1 MTQPI
6 KSDPVTLLALGS
18 RMGLQGFQPRPAK
31 AASEPA
37 KVSAPSPKPSAVADP
52 GRLNADADAST
63 VMALAKSARL
73 QCVSNEAGAL

>member
-18 RMGLQGFQPRPAK
+18 RMGLQGFQAGPAK
-31 AASEPA
+31 LAIAPATEPTAAPKPAATADRGRVNAGAAS
-37 KVSAPSPKPSAVADP
+37 
-52 GRLNADADAST
+52 

-73 QCVSNEAGAL
+73 QCVADETGAL